1 MGDNITDT
9 RTTAMDTEIV
19 PPVVF
24 DVNTTLTST
33 HRTPLSPLPIKN
45 KRTSPLTLPP
55 YLCFGN
61 TPSPSSVRRV
71 VLHQHRQKLGRH
83 LFGCGHVRCG
93 RRDVLDTF
101 RYTTQARLQTV

>member
-33 HRTPLSPLPIKN
+33 HRNPPFSPFFSSLPIQ
-45 KRTSPLTLPP
+45 TL
-55 YLCFGN
+55 
-61 TPSPSSVRRV
+61 
-71 VLHQHRQKLGRH
+71 H
-83 LFGCGHVRCG
+83 
-93 RRDVLDTF
+93 
-101 RYTTQARLQTV
+101 

>member
-33 HRTPLSPLPIKN
+33 HRTLLFPPSSRHFQYKHS
-45 KRTSPLTLPP
+45 TSP
-55 YLCFGN
+55 
-61 TPSPSSVRRV
+61 
-71 VLHQHRQKLGRH
+71 
-83 LFGCGHVRCG
+83 
-93 RRDVLDTF
+93 
-101 RYTTQARLQTV
+101 